1 MPLLATPILMET
13 TYSED
18 ARGNFSK
25 PFSLPNL
32 MGDDYAIREIFW
44 STSAR
49 GVIRGMHF
57 QLPPKSIGKIVWVSR
72 GSAVDVVVD
81 VRNHDG
87 YGDTTAFEL
96 DATSGKAVWV
106 PSGFA
111 HGFQAL
117 EDETIVNYAVDGDF
131 DPVSDAGVR
140 WDSLGVDWPLE
151 PGSISARDQAL
162 PTLDEFVSP
171 FEVSA

>member
-1 MPLLATPILMET
+1 MTLLATPILFET
-13 TYSED
+13 VYSED

-25 PFSLPNL
+25 PFSLPNAV
-32 MGDDYAIREIFW
+32 GDEYAIREIFW

-57 QLPPKSIGKIVWVSR
+57 QLPPESIGKLVWVSR
-72 GSAVDVVVD
+72 GSIVDVAVDVRD
-81 VRNHDG
+81 HDG
-87 YGDTTAFEL
+87 YGETTSWEL
-96 DATSGKAVWV
+96 DAKSGKTVWI

-117 EDETIVNYAVDGDF
+117 EDDTIVNYAVDGDF

-140 WDSLGVDWPLE
+140 WDSVGFDWPLE
-151 PGSISARDQAL
+151 PAAISARDQAL
-162 PTLDEFVSP
+162 PTLAEFVSP
-171 FEVSA
+171 FSMSA